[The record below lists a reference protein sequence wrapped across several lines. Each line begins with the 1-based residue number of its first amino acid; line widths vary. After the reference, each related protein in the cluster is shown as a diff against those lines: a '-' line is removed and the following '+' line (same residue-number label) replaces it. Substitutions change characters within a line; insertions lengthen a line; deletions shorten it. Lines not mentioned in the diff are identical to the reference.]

1 MPSELNPDESIRDWE
16 TVQHNSDGDRT
27 ERLRVVGGWL
37 YRTFVS
43 SGAVALVFV
52 PSQE

>member
-16 TVQHNSDGDRT
+16 TIQQNADGDRT

-37 YRTFVS
+37 YRTVLP
-43 SGAVALVFV
+43 SGACALVFV
-52 PSQE
+52 PAAA